1 MSKFKPNDKV
11 YCKKYGKG
19 FCHQVNE
26 SDKDWMYDFHFE
38 DGIRIWMSEKRA
50 EKDVKFQN

>member
-38 DGIRIWMSEKRA
+38 DGTLIWMSEKRA